1 VTGGVFTPP
10 FFVCQKNNEHIL
22 YKNLLCVVNVLY
34 IRCINT
40 NTKHTIMTRTD
51 IKQTIIDLT
60 KCYLLSFGIPEEPT
74 EMAIGYWDLR
84 IDDEIERDTKAGV
97 TFEDYDMWVRCTVAD
112 FQTNIVLNKFKHF
125 LA

>member
-1 VTGGVFTPP
+1 
-10 FFVCQKNNEHIL
+10 
-22 YKNLLCVVNVLY
+22 
-34 IRCINT
+34 
-40 NTKHTIMTRTD
+40 MTRTD

-60 KCYLLSFGIPEEPT
+60 KSYLLSFGVPNEPV

-112 FQTNIVLNKFKHF
+112 FQTNIVLEKFKNF

>member
-1 VTGGVFTPP
+1 
-10 FFVCQKNNEHIL
+10 
-22 YKNLLCVVNVLY
+22 
-34 IRCINT
+34 
-40 NTKHTIMTRTD
+40 MTRTD
-51 IKQTIIDLT
+51 IKQTITDLT
-60 KCYLLSFGIPEEPT
+60 KAYLLMFGVPEEPA

>member
-1 VTGGVFTPP
+1 
-10 FFVCQKNNEHIL
+10 
-22 YKNLLCVVNVLY
+22 
-34 IRCINT
+34 
-40 NTKHTIMTRTD
+40 MTRTD

-60 KCYLLSFGIPEEPT
+60 KCYLLSFGIPEEPS
-74 EMAIGYWDLR
+74 EMAIGYRDLR

-97 TFEDYDMWVRCTVAD
+97 TFADYEMWVRCTVAD